1 MRIIGYDIKF
11 EIGYFKI
18 GYENNFW
25 MKLFTLRKIFEFE
38 NEEERDIDD
47 ELLRERIDEVKVIKM
62 VKLFFLFW
70 EE

>member
-1 MRIIGYDIKF
+1 
-11 EIGYFKI
+11 
-18 GYENNFW
+18 